1 MKRKVWKQF
10 CAGVL
15 TMIFILVT
23 PLACSAASL
32 YGSNSKLPVYSKNV
46 IAPKISDVVDQD
58 SEYVIE
64 LKENGLY
71 DNYIK
76 LLREKWPSYIQSEKL
91 YTLDELSQNH
101 ISSNTTMSQL
111 KQKAQDELNQNHD
124 GIKIGSS
131 QFTNLLNTSFQDEEN
146 SLLDQIYS
154 KEKPLFYFMSVMD
167 GMLYNDDGSSIMQS
181 YHLSKPDDFN
191 LLTLSDLAEMDA
203 ERNFA
208 DTVAPALSYSFA
220 AKSSTWPKLNSNKI
234 SDYAY
239 KHALKGSY
247 NTKDYLTPTPR
258 ADCTNFASQCLH
270 AGGLGMRYTS
280 KEAKNHKN
288 LTVSKEISKW
298 YNLKKSNNISTT
310 WIRVVELYKYLAPHY
325 QTFESRSKEKMNKQL
340 KYGYLMQGRKIF
352 RRYSHSVITTKTLS
366 GHGMGYCAHSASRR
380 GVGINYFY
388 TYGHYIEY
396 RIVKVC

>member
-58 SEYVIE
+58 SEYVTE

-154 KEKPLFYFMSVMD
+154 KKNRF
-167 GMLYNDDGSSIMQS
+167 SI
-181 YHLSKPDDFN
+181 L
-191 LLTLSDLAEMDA
+191 
-203 ERNFA
+203 
-208 DTVAPALSYSFA
+208 
-220 AKSSTWPKLNSNKI
+220 
-234 SDYAY
+234 
-239 KHALKGSY
+239 
-247 NTKDYLTPTPR
+247 
-258 ADCTNFASQCLH
+258 
-270 AGGLGMRYTS
+270 
-280 KEAKNHKN
+280 
-288 LTVSKEISKW
+288 
-298 YNLKKSNNISTT
+298 
-310 WIRVVELYKYLAPHY
+310 
-325 QTFESRSKEKMNKQL
+325 
-340 KYGYLMQGRKIF
+340 
-352 RRYSHSVITTKTLS
+352 
-366 GHGMGYCAHSASRR
+366 
-380 GVGINYFY
+380 
-388 TYGHYIEY
+388 
-396 RIVKVC
+396 